1 MFELKLKPYILTW
14 HNPYLNEVKK
24 VNKLE
29 LTITYNKEI
38 VYYKQSIASEN
49 DQFEFLILQ
58 TKNYKPHKIYNSM
71 IDFLIEHEY
80 CELIEK
86 SNYRYFD
93 KRIMSYNLKLTSKA
107 LLQIL

>member
-1 MFELKLKPYILTW
+1 MF
-14 HNPYLNEVKK
+14 KK

-38 VYYKQSIASEN
+38 VYYKQGIASED

-86 SNYRYFD
+86 SNKTVVVGNSLIDAVTGFELYKGPDAQKY
-93 KRIMSYNLKLTSKA
+93 SELLKH
-107 LLQIL
+107 